1 MKFEAFRLNP
11 IISSNLAQMGFSR
24 TTDIQYKA
32 IPPIMNGDDVLAIAQ
47 TGTGKTAAFAIPA
60 IDNLLHKRRKEDY
73 DGVRCLIMEPTHELA
88 QQTGRVVEQIAQN
101 TNLQV
106 LAIHGGSNQEPQ
118 IAQLKKGV
126 DILIATPGRLF
137 DLVHQGYLKTF
148 GAEILIL
155 DEADHMLDMG
165 FINDIRQI
173 VKYLPRRRQT
183 LFFSAT
189 IDDKIKKLA
198 YSLVVKPVNIRISPK
213 NMVAKNVTHSLIY
226 VPMDEKRF
234 FLERI
239 YNENPNSRIMVFV
252 RTRVRAERVLNAM
265 KRVGIEAVNMHGDK
279 SQTERTMSLEAFRNG
294 DVRMLIATDVSARGI
309 DLPAVDYV
317 VNYDVPDVPE
327 NYVHRVGRTGR
338 GVNKGYAVTMC
349 ASEEKE
355 ALAAIEEYIGGK
367 IDVIEMSSSDREATI
382 DFSQEKSLD
391 WKSMLTDEISSGLD
405 REEKTR
411 KKAKSARRK

>member
-1 MKFEAFRLNP
+1 MRFEAFRLKP
-11 IISSNLAQMGFSR
+11 IILSNIAQMGFSR
-24 TTDIQYKA
+24 TTDIQFKA

-60 IDNLLHKRRKEDY
+60 IDNLLSHRRKADY
-73 DGVRCLIMEPTHELA
+73 NGVRCLIMEPTHELA
-88 QQTGRVVEQIAQN
+88 QQTGRVVEQIANN
-101 TNLQV
+101 TQLSV
-106 LAIHGGSNQEPQ
+106 LVVHGGSNQEPQ
-118 IAQLKKGV
+118 IEQLKKGV

-173 VKYLPRRRQT
+173 VKYLPKRRQT

-189 IDDKIKKLA
+189 IDEKIKKLA

-213 NMVAKNVTHSLIY
+213 NMVAKNVTHTLIY

-239 YNENPNSRIMVFV
+239 YNENPQSKFIVFV
-252 RTRVRAERVLNAM
+252 RTKIRAERVLQAM
-265 KRVGIEAVNMHGDK
+265 QRAGIEAANIHGDK
-279 SQTERTMSLEAFRNG
+279 SQTERNASLDAFRQG
-294 DVRMLIATDVSARGI
+294 KVRMLIATDITARGI
-309 DLPAVDYV
+309 DLPALDYV

-349 ASEEKE
+349 ATEESDY
-355 ALAAIEEYIGGK
+355 LAAVEDYLGGK
-367 IDVIEMSSSDREATI
+367 IDVINMSDADREATI
-382 DFSQEKSLD
+382 DFSQERNIN
-391 WKSMLTDEISSGLD
+391 WKQMLSDEIEKELV
-405 REEKTR
+405 REGKQG
-411 KKAKSARRK
+411 KKKKKK